1 MEYLKI
7 YGTIR
12 YLSMTERANTSRIDI
27 SLRYLT
33 NHHTQ
38 LTYEVD
44 ERLGKGAA
52 FLSMAVFRPFD
63 LSSLRSSTLPVTVEG
78 SFIGAFACNSTL
90 NP

>member
-1 MEYLKI
+1 M
-7 YGTIR
+7 GQC
-12 YLSMTERANTSRIDI
+12 YLSMIPKTERANTSRTDI

-33 NHHTQ
+33 NHHAQ

-44 ERLGKGAA
+44 KSLGKGAE
-52 FLSMAVFRPFD
+52 FLSIAVFRPFH
-63 LSSLRSSTLPVTVEG
+63 LSSLRSSTLSVTVEG